1 MGYGTSVDA
10 CACRRIPCL
19 VCVLTGNSSSSGK
32 PPKVPGPFCERSADL
47 EPPNDAAFEVPEPE
61 TADVNDDEVTTLS
74 GRFRWNNALKLPRF
88 FRPSSSEVRH
98 AGSWIYELAYAAG
111 VLGEADEGC
120 VSGVTGDGGLTAPVD
135 TACAP
140 TGIVCKGW
148 SLGRTTRRGDIAAPP
163 LEVSVGDKVLRGGG
177 GRL

>member
-1 MGYGTSVDA
+1 
-10 CACRRIPCL
+10 
-19 VCVLTGNSSSSGK
+19 VLTGISSSSGK

-61 TADVNDDEVTTLS
+61 TADVNDDEVTILS
-74 GRFRWNNALKLPRF
+74 GRCFRWKSPLKLPRF
-88 FRPSSSEVRH
+88 FRLSSSEVRH
-98 AGSWIYELAYAAG
+98 TGSWIYELAYAAAG

-135 TACAP
+135 TACSP

-148 SLGRTTRRGDIAAPP
+148 SLGRTIRREDTAAPL
-163 LEVSVGDKVLRGGG
+163 LEVSVGDKGLRGGG